1 MAAPSAA
8 RSSGSRSSKNEDCSA
23 RSSRT
28 VTARGFW
35 RLPARTPAGGDRVAG
50 NVVIAPDY
58 RQLTPRLD
66 RDETARV
73 FCNETYNL
81 RRCPMKRTWTSNYD
95 PGVPTQVDVPDEPL
109 DAALARASKEY
120 PERVAIRFYG
130 RSITYRQL
138 DELANRFANAL
149 ISLGVARGDRV
160 ALLMPNCPQMV
171 LAYYGGLR
179 AGAVMVPTS
188 PLYVENELEHQL
200 NDSGASVVVCL
211 SALFGRLQAV
221 RPHVPT
227 LRQVIVTN
235 IKDFFPT
242 RLRVLFSLTRERRDG
257 HRASLPP
264 DGGTFWLKTLL
275 ARARASSPGVMVSAS
290 DLALLQYTGGTTG
303 TAKGAMLSH
312 RNLVANALQVRAWFA
327 PLANPDGPDIV
338 LGVLPLFHIY
348 AMTTIMNFS
357 VFGAGT
363 MVLQPRF
370 VVEDVLK
377 AIQRE
382 RPHLLPG
389 VPTMYMAINNA
400 RNLGRYN
407 LRSLKGAIS
416 GAAPLPPEVQ
426 KQFESLTGARLIEGY
441 GLTEASPVTHCVPL
455 GSTHARGSIGV
466 PLPSTDAAVFDQDTG
481 QRQLAPGEVG
491 ELAVR
496 GPQVMQ
502 GYWNRPEETASV
514 LRDGWLFTGDIAR
527 QDEYGFFSIV
537 DRKKDMIITG
547 GMNVYPRDVEEPL
560 FAHPKVREAVAV
572 GVPDSRWGEAV
583 KVYIVLREGQT
594 ATAQEIVDYCR
605 SRMARYKVPKQVE
618 FRSALPKSMVGKVLR
633 RQLVAEEVAKLATPK
648 AS

>member
-1 MAAPSAA
+1 M
-8 RSSGSRSSKNEDCSA
+8 
-23 RSSRT
+23 
-28 VTARGFW
+28 
-35 RLPARTPAGGDRVAG
+35 
-50 NVVIAPDY
+50 
-58 RQLTPRLD
+58 
-66 RDETARV
+66 
-73 FCNETYNL
+73 
-81 RRCPMKRTWTSNYD
+81 MRTWISQYD
-95 PGVPTQVDVPDEPL
+95 PGVPPELEIPDEPL
-109 DAALARASKEY
+109 YAALSRAAERW
-120 PERVAIRFYG
+120 PDRVAIRFYG
-130 RSITYRQL
+130 RSTTYREL
-138 DELANRFANAL
+138 NELANRFANAL
-149 ISLGVARGDRV
+149 IALGVARGDRV

-179 AGAVMVPTS
+179 AGAVVVPTS
-188 PLYVENELEHQL
+188 PLYVESELEHQL

-211 SALFGRLQAV
+211 SALFGRVQAV
-221 RPHVPT
+221 RQHVPT

-257 HRASLPP
+257 HRARLPR
-264 DGGTFWLKTLL
+264 DGGTFWLKPLL
-275 ARARASSPGVMVSAS
+275 ARARATPPGVAVSSS

-303 TAKGAMLSH
+303 VAKGAMLSH
-312 RNLVANALQVRAWFA
+312 HNLVANALQVKAWFG
-327 PLANPDGPDIV
+327 PLANPDGSDIV

-357 VFGAGT
+357 ISGGGT

-377 AIQRE
+377 AIHRE

-400 RNLGRYN
+400 KNLRRYN

-416 GAAPLPPEVQ
+416 GAAPLPLEVQ

-455 GSTHARGSIGV
+455 GSTHAKGTIGV
-466 PLPSTDAAVFDQDTG
+466 PLPSTEAAVFDQETG
-481 QRQLAPGEVG
+481 QQQLEPGEVG

-502 GYWNRPEETASV
+502 GYWNRPAETAAV
-514 LRDGWLFTGDIAR
+514 LHDGWLFTGDIAC
-527 QDEYGFFSIV
+527 QDADGFFSIV

-560 FAHPKVREAVAV
+560 YANAKVREAVAV
-572 GVPDSRWGEAV
+572 GVPDPRWGEAV
-583 KVYIVLREGQT
+583 KVYIVLRDGQT
-594 ATAQEIVDYCR
+594 ATAQEIIDYCH

-618 FRSALPKSMVGKVLR
+618 FRSTLPKSMVGKVLR
-633 RQLVAEEVAKLATPK
+633 RQLVAEEVARLADAWIK

>member
-1 MAAPSAA
+1 M
-8 RSSGSRSSKNEDCSA
+8 
-23 RSSRT
+23 SRT
-28 VTARGFW
+28 W
-35 RLPARTPAGGDRVAG
+35 
-50 NVVIAPDY
+50 I
-58 RQLTPRLD
+58 
-66 RDETARV
+66 
-73 FCNETYNL
+73 
-81 RRCPMKRTWTSNYD
+81 SNYD
-95 PGVPTQVDVPDEPL
+95 PGVPADVDVPDEPL
-109 DAALARASKEY
+109 HLGLQRAAQTF
-120 PERVAIRFYG
+120 PERTAIRFYG
-130 RSITYRQL
+130 RSISYREL
-138 DELANRFANAL
+138 DQLANRFANAL
-149 ISLGVARGDRV
+149 NGLGVQPGDRV

-188 PLYVENELEHQL
+188 PLYVESELEHQL
-200 NDSGASVVVCL
+200 ADSGATVVVCL
-211 SALFGRLQAV
+211 SSLFGRLQAV
-221 RPHVPT
+221 RPHLLD

-257 HRASLPP
+257 HRASLPR
-264 DGGTFWLKTLL
+264 DGHTYWLKPLL
-275 ARARASSPGVMVSAS
+275 SRARASQPDVKVSAS

-303 TAKGAMLSH
+303 IAKGAMLSH
-312 RNLVANALQVRAWFA
+312 RNLLANTLQVRAWFR
-327 PLANPDGPDIV
+327 PLANPDGSDIV

-357 VFGAGT
+357 IHGGGT

-370 VVEDVLK
+370 VVDDVLK

-382 RPHLLPG
+382 RPQLLPG
-389 VPTMYMAINNA
+389 VPTMYMAINHA
-400 RNLGRYN
+400 PNLSRYN

-416 GAAPLPPEVQ
+416 GASSLPVEVQ
-426 KQFESLTGARLIEGY
+426 RTFQELTGARLIEGY

-455 GSTHARGSIGV
+455 GCSHAPGSIGV
-466 PLPSTDAAVFDQDTG
+466 PLPSTDAAVFDQETG
-481 QRQLAPGEVG
+481 TRRLEPGEVG

-502 GYWNRPEETASV
+502 GYWNRPVETAQV

-527 QDEYGFFSIV
+527 QDADGFFSIV

-560 FAHPKVREAVAV
+560 YAHPKIREAVAV
-572 GVPDSRWGEAV
+572 GVPDERWGEAV

-594 ATAQEIVDYCR
+594 ATEQEILDYCH
-605 SRMARYKVPKQVE
+605 SRMARYKVPKLVE
-618 FRSALPKSMVGKVLR
+618 FRTELPKSMVGKVLR
-633 RQLVAEEVAKLATPK
+633 RQLAAEEVARRAGRLIK